1 MKNGRKERKE
11 KVRESKNKVESE
23 IKKKRMEK
31 TTTNEGSEKR
41 NKRLEEGRKGKK
53 HKREE

>member
-1 MKNGRKERKE
+1 MKNGREERKE

-31 TTTNEGSEKR
+31 TATNEGSEKR